1 MPPCYMIT
9 DNACVT
15 TLRRRSRHGSST
27 AGSCATRH
35 PPRSSDSTT
44 SCLQAGG
51 TGRQVEIGTSWGMEA
66 KVEMER
72 AAGNLG
78 SRPGKVGTNP
88 EFMGM
93 ERETGLEPAT
103 PCLEEAVCLHPHL

>member
-1 MPPCYMIT
+1 M
-9 DNACVT
+9 
-15 TLRRRSRHGSST
+15 
-27 AGSCATRH
+27 
-35 PPRSSDSTT
+35 
-44 SCLQAGG
+44 
-51 TGRQVEIGTSWGMEA
+51 
-66 KVEMER
+66 EMER

-103 PCLEEAVCLHPHL
+103 PCLEGRYLLFFTARMQESPLNSALLA